1 MTIQASD
8 LTQEV
13 TDLSRKFPKEWLLR
27 AKQNG
32 FSDFQ
37 LATIF
42 NTAEP
47 SIRALRRAY
56 GIESVFKTVD
66 TRHQK

>member
-42 NTAEP
+42 L
-47 SIRALRRAY
+47 SLIH
-56 GIESVFKTVD
+56 IS
-66 TRHQK
+66 